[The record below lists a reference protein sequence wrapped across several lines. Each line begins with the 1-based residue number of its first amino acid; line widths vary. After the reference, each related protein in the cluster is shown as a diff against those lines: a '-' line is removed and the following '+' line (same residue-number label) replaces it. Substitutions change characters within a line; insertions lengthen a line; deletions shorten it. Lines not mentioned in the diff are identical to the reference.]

1 MAKRVPNF
9 PADSAASK
17 RFSPPPSR
25 KIWTVPNFISFLRI
39 ASIPFIA
46 WLIASHHL
54 VSSLIVM
61 ALSGASDGLDGYIA
75 RKYNQVTLLGQVLD
89 PIADRLLIAC
99 SVLALAIAQ
108 IIPWWIVVL
117 VVARDMTMFVEL
129 LILAQHDYGPL
140 PVHFV
145 GKTGTF
151 MLMAAI
157 PSLIVSH
164 IIGGL
169 TRSMLAYYLVHC
181 LGLALCW
188 WGIGLYW
195 TAGIIYIIQGH
206 RLLEADRHR
215 VAA

>member
-1 MAKRVPNF
+1 MTKRVSNLPMG
-9 PADSAASK
+9 SASHE

-39 ASIPFIA
+39 ASIPLIA

-54 VSSLIVM
+54 VWSLIVM

-75 RKYNQVTLLGQVLD
+75 RKYNQVTVLGQVLD

-99 SVLALAIAQ
+99 SVLALAIAK

-117 VVARDMTMFVEL
+117 VIARDVTMLVEL

-164 IIGGL
+164 VIGSL

-195 TAGIIYIIQGH
+195 TAGIIYIAQGH
-206 RLLEADRHR
+206 RLLKADRGC
-215 VAA
+215 AAA